1 MPRMDMRRH
10 PQGFA
15 GLPWPRQPL
24 RELGPEFYS
33 ELAPQG
39 LPQPE
44 LRLYSEEAARLLGL
58 RPPADP
64 QQRAEWAEL
73 FSGNRVDPEQ
83 LPLATVYAGHQFGNW
98 AGQLGDG
105 RAHLLG
111 ELAAPDA
118 AQNGGHACWEVQLK
132 GAGRTP
138 YSRFGD
144 GRAVLRSSLREFL
157 ASEAMW
163 HLGVPTTRALCLVDS
178 PLPVRR
184 ERLERAAVVTRLA
197 PSFVRIG
204 HFEHFSHSGQHA
216 ALRRL
221 LDAWIAR
228 FEPDCAHAADPAL
241 ALLQRVAQRSAELV
255 AHWLAVGFVHGV
267 LNTDNLSMLGWTLDY
282 GPFGFLDAF
291 DPDYTPN
298 TSDTS
303 GRYSWGRQPAAVHW
317 GLYALA
323 AALKPLIGDAQ
334 AIEDA
339 LQAFPAAFDAAW
351 RARLR
356 AKLGLGAQSATA
368 DALARDWLALLQRA
382 RRLDPQFP
390 LPARRGR
397 RYAAGATGRAVRRR
411 DRLRRGSAGV
421 AAALACALKRRGT
434 RRDAD
439 GEPASCVAPPPGAA
453 GDRRSRTRRLR
464 PGAGAARCAARALP
478 GERGAR
484 GIRAAAAA
492 RRAAGLPVVLELIPH
507 GARMRRHLRRRQA

>member
-44 LRLYSEEAARLLGL
+44 LRLYSEDAARLLGL
-58 RPPADP
+58 ALPAAP
-64 QQRAEWAEL
+64 QQRADWAEL
-73 FSGNRVDPEQ
+73 FSGNRVDPGQ

-228 FEPDCAHAADPAL
+228 FEPDCTHAADPAL
-241 ALLQRVAQRSAELV
+241 ALLQRVVQRSAELV

-298 TSDTS
+298 TSDTA

-323 AALKPLIGDAQ
+323 AALKPLIDGTQ

-339 LQAFPAAFDAAW
+339 VQAFPAAFDAAW

-356 AKLGLGAQSATA
+356 AKLGLGAQSAAA

-382 RRLDPQFP
+382 RADWTLSFRHLHD
-390 LPARRGR
+390 A
-397 RYAAGATGRAVRRR
+397 
-411 DRLRRGSAGV
+411 
-421 AAALACALKRRGT
+421 
-434 RRDAD
+434 AD
-439 GEPASCVAPPPGAA
+439 GTLPPQLAA
-453 GDRRSRTRRLR
+453 QFDAE
-464 PGAGAARCAARALP
+464 AGCAEALHAWLQRWRALSSAAARAAMPTVNPHRVLRHHLAQQAIDAAEHGDFGPAQALHEALREPYRESAAHAAFALP
-478 GERGAR
+478 PPPDAPP
-484 GIRAAAAA
+484 AC
-492 RRAAGLPVVLELIPH
+492 LSCSS
-507 GARMRRHLRRRQA
+507 

>member
-1 MPRMDMRRH
+1 MPLMDMRRDDRH
-10 PQGFA
+10 DFA
-15 GLPWPRQPL
+15 GLAWPRQPL
-24 RELGPEFYS
+24 RELGPEFYA

-44 LRLYSEEAARLLGL
+44 LRLYSDDAARLLGL
-58 RPPADP
+58 TPPTDAAR
-64 QQRAEWAEL
+64 RAEWAAL
-73 FSGNRVDPEQ
+73 FAGNRVDPDC

-111 ELAAPDA
+111 ELAALDG
-118 AQNGGHACWEVQLK
+118 AQNAGHASWEVQLK

-138 YSRFGD
+138 FSRFGD

-184 ERLERAAVVTRLA
+184 ERIERAAVVTRLA
-197 PSFVRIG
+197 PSFMRIG

-228 FEPDCAHAADPAL
+228 FEPDCAQAGNPAL
-241 ALLQRVAQRSAELV
+241 ALLQRVSERSAELV
-255 AHWLAVGFVHGV
+255 AAWQAVGFVHGV

-303 GRYSWGRQPAAVHW
+303 SRYCWGRQPAAVHW
-317 GLYALA
+317 SLCALG

-334 AIEDA
+334 RIDDA
-339 LQAFPAAFDAAW
+339 LQRFPAAFDAAW

-356 AKLGLGAQSATA
+356 AKLGLDVASAEH
-368 DALARDWLALLQRA
+368 DALARDWLELLHRA
-382 RRLDPQFP
+382 RADWTISFRRLHDAADGAMPPLLAAQFSGCTDAW
-390 LPARRGR
+390 LAWLARWRALSSAPARAAMPALNPHLVLRHHLAQHAIDAAERG
-397 RYAAGATGRAVRRR
+397 
-411 DRLRRGSAGV
+411 DF
-421 AAALACALKRRGT
+421 
-434 RRDAD
+434 
-439 GEPASCVAPPPGAA
+439 EPAQALHDALREPYRETAANAAFAAPPPPDAPPA
-453 GDRRSRTRRLR
+453 CLS
-464 PGAGAARCAARALP
+464 CSS
-478 GERGAR
+478 
-484 GIRAAAAA
+484 
-492 RRAAGLPVVLELIPH
+492 
-507 GARMRRHLRRRQA
+507 

>member
-382 RRLDPQFP
+382 RADWTLSFRYLHDAADGT
-390 LPARRGR
+390 LPAQL
-397 RYAAGATGRAVRRR
+397 AAQFDAETGCAEALQAWLQRWRA
-411 DRLRRGSAGV
+411 LSSA
-421 AAALACALKRRGT
+421 
-434 RRDAD
+434 
-439 GEPASCVAPPPGAA
+439 
-453 GDRRSRTRRLR
+453 
-464 PGAGAARCAARALP
+464 AARAAMPTVNPHRVLRHHLAQQAIDAAEHGDFGPAQALHDALREPYRESAAHAAFALP
-478 GERGAR
+478 PPPDAPP
-484 GIRAAAAA
+484 AC
-492 RRAAGLPVVLELIPH
+492 LSCSS
-507 GARMRRHLRRRQA
+507 

>member
-1 MPRMDMRRH
+1 MRRMDMRR
-10 PQGFA
+10 FELA
-15 GLPWPRQPL
+15 GLARPRQPL
-24 RELGPEFYS
+24 RELGPEFYA

-39 LPQPE
+39 LPDPQ
-44 LRLYSEEAARLLGL
+44 LRLCSNDAARLLGL
-58 RPPADP
+58 TPPADAA
-64 QQRAEWAEL
+64 QRAEWAER
-73 FSGNRVDPEQ
+73 FAGNRVDPDC

-111 ELAAPDA
+111 EVPAPDTT
-118 AQNGGHACWEVQLK
+118 QNAGHDHWEVQLK

-138 YSRFGD
+138 FSRFGD

-163 HLGVPTTRALCLVDS
+163 HLGVPSTRALCLVDS

-204 HFEHFSHSGQHA
+204 HFEHFSHSGQHE

-228 FEPDCAHAADPAL
+228 FEPDCARADNPAL

-255 AHWLAVGFVHGV
+255 AAWQAVGFVHGV

-303 GRYSWGRQPAAVHW
+303 ARYCWGRQPAAVHW
-317 GLYALA
+317 SLYALG

-334 AIEDA
+334 RIDDA
-339 LQAFPAAFDAAW
+339 LQQFPAAFDAAW

-356 AKLGLGAQSATA
+356 AKLGLGGNGAEH
-368 DALARDWLALLQRA
+368 DALARDWLELLLRA
-382 RRLDPQFP
+382 RADWTISFRRLHDAADGATPAPLAAQFDGCAEA
-390 LPARRGR
+390 LQAWLVRWRALSSAPAR
-397 RYAAGATGRAVRRR
+397 AAMPAVNPHVV
-411 DRLRRGSAGV
+411 LRHHLAQHAIDAAESGDFEPAQTLHDALREPYRETA
-421 AAALACALKRRGT
+421 ANAALAA
-434 RRDAD
+434 
-439 GEPASCVAPPPGAA
+439 APPPDAPPA
-453 GDRRSRTRRLR
+453 CLS
-464 PGAGAARCAARALP
+464 CSS
-478 GERGAR
+478 
-484 GIRAAAAA
+484 
-492 RRAAGLPVVLELIPH
+492 
-507 GARMRRHLRRRQA
+507 